1 MPRATFTALSF
12 LRVLVAST
20 REVRVRVSTM
30 MPPVARSEAMASRNA
45 AVSTESATPMFGA
58 ASAKNAAF
66 SIKSIEVRAARLR
79 SPFVSGL
86 GDASSGKSSAM
97 ARRRAIFSCA
107 SRGWGLGAGVP
118 ASVVPGFG
126 VVEDIGYLRMLLSHP
141 SNGLMESSAPPL
153 APHDVDTDAARR
165 RAIRVVSIGGGAR
178 APPGQRDGTWQ
189 SFTAGVLSRSQRL
202 RSFYE

>member
-12 LRVLVAST
+12 LRALAAST
-20 REVRVRVSTM
+20 REVRVSVSTT

-66 SIKSIEVRAARLR
+66 STKTIEVRAARLR
-79 SPFVSGL
+79 SPFVSGFD
-86 GDASSGKSSAM
+86 DASSGKSSAM

-107 SRGWGLGAGVP
+107 SRVWGLGAGVP
-118 ASVVPGFG
+118 ASGVPGFG

-141 SNGLMESSAPPL
+141 FERGSWSRQR
-153 APHDVDTDAARR
+153 HHRR
-165 RAIRVVSIGGGAR
+165 RTTNVQTRQGDTPSALVPTASVKEGRERHPDR
-178 APPGQRDGTWQ
+178 AYEPGVR
-189 SFTAGVLSRSQRL
+189 SSR
-202 RSFYE
+202 